1 MGIVDKI
8 KKMTNSND
16 PQYDDNYDDDY
27 YGEFDGPD
35 GDGDEYGVDD
45 GSQSAQGAQGGMS
58 GLNIAGSS
66 VEMKI
71 VKPDSYSSAAP
82 IASHLL
88 NKRTVFLN
96 LENAD
101 KETARKLIDFLAGVS
116 FAIGGQI
123 KKTSAVTYVIAPDC
137 VDVSDDKL
145 AANRRKSQAQQDD
158 EEYSDV

>member
-8 KKMTNSND
+8 KKMTTPND
-16 PQYDDNYDDDY
+16 PQYDDSYDDDY
-27 YGEFDGPD
+27 YGGFDGPED
-35 GDGDEYGVDD
+35 GDTEYGDD
-45 GSQSAQGAQGGMS
+45 DDNQTQQGVVG
-58 GLNIAGSS
+58 GLNLVGSS

-71 VKPDSYSSAAP
+71 VKPDSYASAAQ

-96 LENAD
+96 LESAD

-123 KKTSAVTYVIAPDC
+123 KKITSITYIIAPDN
-137 VDVSDDKL
+137 VDVTDDKL
-145 AANRRKSQAQQDD
+145 AANRRRAQSQQDD
-158 EEYSDV
+158 EYSDV